1 MTLGIVAPFSMS
13 SIGSRCA
20 RSAGVSAGTRRP
32 ASVAAKVSPSRS
44 GDRGGVRGRRGC
56 WHRTAHVAHR
66 SGGPDSAA
74 LLTALFTATSAVCVT
89 GLIVVDTP
97 VYWSAFGQVVILAMI
112 QVGGF
117 GIPMTL
123 ASLVGLL
130 IWRRL
135 GLRSRLIAAAE
146 TKQIGLGDVRRVIVG
161 VVKAESIV
169 RGPHRRIA
177 HCTLRSRLRRGVG
190 AGH

>member
-1 MTLGIVAPFSMS
+1 M
-13 SIGSRCA
+13 
-20 RSAGVSAGTRRP
+20 
-32 ASVAAKVSPSRS
+32 
-44 GDRGGVRGRRGC
+44 
-56 WHRTAHVAHR
+56 
-66 SGGPDSAA
+66 
-74 LLTALFTATSAVCVT
+74 
-89 GLIVVDTP
+89 VDTP

-117 GIPMTL
+117 GIMTL

-169 RGPHRRIA
+169 RSPHRRIA